1 MRWISTF
8 ALFYVHKWNRGS
20 EWKFARFCYSV
31 LIPSVGSRRL
41 EVKWAQEKTKRGW
54 WERSAE
60 SSPIAYSPP
69 PPAPGAP
76 SSYSCLYYMYFE
88 APWEKTLSDVGLGK
102 AHAGGQRW
110 CVLST
115 DGFFWL
121 FYFCCCRLF
130 VCFIFFCCFIDEF
143 GERARVRK
151 KRKNFSSPPSPLFAS
166 GQ

>member
-1 MRWISTF
+1 M
-8 ALFYVHKWNRGS
+8 G
-20 EWKFARFCYSV
+20 AR
-31 LIPSVGSRRL
+31 
-41 EVKWAQEKTKRGW
+41 KD
-54 WERSAE
+54 
-60 SSPIAYSPP
+60 
-69 PPAPGAP
+69 PARVVREICRILPHCLSPGAP

-102 AHAGGQRW
+102 AHASGQRW

-121 FYFCCCRLF
+121 FFFWCCRLF

-151 KRKNFSSPPSPLFAS
+151 KRKNFSSPPHPFSPAVNNILFSYARS
-166 GQ
+166 LKKRSRENRLSLPQNHSA

>member
-1 MRWISTF
+1 MEVRPLLSLSSYSQRVQQT
-8 ALFYVHKWNRGS
+8 LGS
-20 EWKFARFCYSV
+20 KMGAR
-31 LIPSVGSRRL
+31 
-41 EVKWAQEKTKRGW
+41 KD
-54 WERSAE
+54 
-60 SSPIAYSPP
+60 
-69 PPAPGAP
+69 PARVVREICRIHPHCLSPGAP

-121 FYFCCCRLF
+121 FCFCCCRLF

-143 GERARVRK
+143 GERARKERISHPHPHPFSLAVNNILFSYARSLK
-151 KRKNFSSPPSPLFAS
+151 KRSRENRLSLPQNHSA
-166 GQ
+166 

>member
-1 MRWISTF
+1 M
-8 ALFYVHKWNRGS
+8 G
-20 EWKFARFCYSV
+20 AR
-31 LIPSVGSRRL
+31 
-41 EVKWAQEKTKRGW
+41 KD
-54 WERSAE
+54 
-60 SSPIAYSPP
+60 
-69 PPAPGAP
+69 PARVVREICRIHPHCLSPGAP

-121 FYFCCCRLF
+121 FCFCCCRLF

-143 GERARVRK
+143 GERVRVRK
-151 KRKNFSSPPSPLFAS
+151 KRKNFSSPPPPLFAS
-166 GQ
+166 GQSPIIFIRAIS